1 MRRTIIISILS
12 VGILLFSPFVVG
24 AQTFKA
30 SHLQRAYEKLH
41 LNSTSAN
48 RSNLT
53 MRTSEDGT
61 IEHIGI
67 PLFST
72 KMRTLLPSP
81 IYDYLEFALL
91 DYKYHINENT
101 LQQQKI
107 RFRNGSWT
115 DLESIT
121 PSDDCIIDNRDD
133 KWYIVRWNR
142 QGKAPLIVVVPIEYE
157 LLANS
162 CRKEMERNF
171 CRDLQHYQPTNEVKK
186 KYAQSINSTNPEKA
200 LSTILMTQGSGGVTV
215 NLSLELLF
223 AGYTKERVNVS
234 LSQWMGYCRS
244 VGCTPYYFYEGTT
257 GDKTAA
263 FLLMHNRSEGYA
275 HLLSLRAAT
284 SQLSSPHQN
293 YSGKVY
299 MYIPTTNLADL
310 FAKATGRKS
319 TPKHYE

>member
-12 VGILLFSPFVVG
+12 AGILLFSPFIVG

-48 RSNLT
+48 RSYLT

-121 PSDDCIIDNRDD
+121 PSDDCTIDNRDD

-142 QGKAPLIVVVPIEYE
+142 QGKAPLMVVVPIEYE

-162 CRKEMERNF
+162 SRKEMERNF
-171 CRDLQHYQPTNEVKK
+171 CRDLQHYQPANEVNTKS
-186 KYAQSINSTNPEKA
+186 AQSIDSTNPEKA
-200 LSTILMTQGSGGVTV
+200 LSTILMTQDSIGVAV
-215 NLSLELLF
+215 DLSLELLF
-223 AGYTKERVNVS
+223 AGYTKESVNVS
-234 LSQWMGYCRS
+234 LPQWMGYCRS
-244 VGCTPYYFYEGTT
+244 VGCTPYYMYEGTT
-257 GDKTAA
+257 DDKAA
-263 FLLMHNRSEGYA
+263 AILLMYNRSEGYA
-275 HLLSLRAAT
+275 HLLSLRTAT
-284 SQLSSPHQN
+284 SQLASPHQN
-293 YSGKVY
+293 YTGKVY
-299 MYIPTTNLADL
+299 MYIPTTNVADL
-310 FAKATGRKS
+310 FAKATGQS